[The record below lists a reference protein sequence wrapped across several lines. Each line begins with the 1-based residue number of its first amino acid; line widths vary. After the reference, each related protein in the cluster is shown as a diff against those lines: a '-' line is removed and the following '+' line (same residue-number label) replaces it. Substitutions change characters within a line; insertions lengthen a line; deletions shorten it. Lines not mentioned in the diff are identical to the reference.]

1 MRFLGQ
7 GRHWMGLIGPERGA
21 LPDPLPSQLLT
32 HVPGLWS
39 LVTSAVS
46 SQTGSPG
53 GRGGSALTPC
63 APPASRG
70 QAGP

>member
-1 MRFLGQ
+1 MSLLGQ
-7 GRHWMGLIGPERGA
+7 GQHWMGLIGPERGA
-21 LPDPLPSQLLT
+21 LPEPLPNQLLT

-39 LVTSAVS
+39 LVTSAIS

-53 GRGGSALTPC
+53 GRGGAALTPC
-63 APPASRG
+63 APLASRG